1 MLVYKYVHPDRVD
14 ILEKGNIRF
23 TQPYALN
30 DPFDSNP
37 NYNLFRKSV
46 VKRTQALLKDR
57 GRNLSAITFANA
69 QIGIIEQSRRL
80 LDVMKRE
87 LNNDFAI
94 LSLTQN
100 KNNLLMWSHYADSH
114 RGFVLGFDSDHHFF
128 SKEPPRVMTP
138 LSEVKYS
145 DQRPIV
151 PVFEEV
157 TSSHDVAN
165 ILFFT
170 KSNHWEYEEE
180 KRMLAKPL
188 AATNKEV
195 KGGVNIYLYKFPP
208 EILREVIFGCLMS
221 PELKKRV
228 AAITKNKF
236 KDVLLCEA
244 QLNDKEFDLKITPYR
259 H

>member
-14 ILEKGNIRF
+14 ILENGTIRF

-37 NYNLFRKSV
+37 NYNLFRESV
-46 VKRTQALLKDR
+46 RKRTQALLKDHSKQ
-57 GRNLSAITFANA
+57 LSAFHYAAA
-69 QIGIIEQSRRL
+69 QFFILDQSKHYL
-80 LDVMKRE
+80 EEMKRK
-87 LNNDFAI
+87 LNDDFAI

-138 LSEVKYS
+138 LTEVKYS

-151 PVFEEV
+151 PVFEEA
-157 TSSHDVAN
+157 TSQDVAN

-170 KSNHWEYEEE
+170 KSKHWEYEEE
-180 KRMLAKPL
+180 KRMLAKPT
-188 AATNKEV
+188 AATNKVEV
-195 KGGVNIYLYKFPP
+195 KGGFNIYLYKFPP
-208 EILREVIFGCLMS
+208 EILKEVIFGCLMS
-221 PELKKRV
+221 LELKKRI

-236 KDVLLCEA
+236 KDVLLNEA
-244 QLNDKEFDLKITPYR
+244 QLNDKEFDLKITSS
-259 H
+259 HH